1 MKPIAI
7 ALIGCLL
14 CACSAKTP
22 TQTATDAAIQAIDA
36 LEQSITPECKTAS
49 VDKQITALRTQVENT
64 VTYCEQEKRELQ
76 LEKDRLEIIL
86 FFLVVAMGFYI
97 TRKIINV

>member
-1 MKPIAI
+1 MKTIAI
-7 ALIGCLL
+7 ALMGCLL

-36 LEQSITPECKTAS
+36 LEQSIAPECKTAS

-64 VTYCEQEKRELQ
+64 VTYCETEKQVLQ
-76 LEKDRLEIIL
+76 LEKDRLLLVL
-86 FFLVVAMGFYI
+86 FFMTVVIGVYI

>member
-1 MKPIAI
+1 MKIITI

-14 CACSAKTP
+14 CACSSKTP

-64 VTYCEQEKRELQ
+64 VTYCEQEKRVLE
-76 LEKDRLEIIL
+76 LEKDRLLLVL
-86 FFLVVAMGFYI
+86 FIMTAVVGTYI
-97 TRKIINV
+97 TRRIINV

>member
-1 MKPIAI
+1 MKTIAI

-64 VTYCEQEKRELQ
+64 AIYCEQEKQVLE
-76 LEKDRLEIIL
+76 LEKDRLLMVLFMMVTVIGVYIIK
-86 FFLVVAMGFYI
+86 
-97 TRKIINV
+97 KIKNV